1 MTLKLETTHGVAA
14 NFHKEIFKNKI
25 SETNCNSTL
34 IALFA
39 LIVSEMDNKIGT
51 SKKHL
56 NVIILTNQMKIAFS

>member
-1 MTLKLETTHGVAA
+1 MVLLQTFIRKYLKTL
-14 NFHKEIFKNKI
+14 
-25 SETNCNSTL
+25 SETNCNSTR